1 MISVIMPVYNS
12 EKYLRDAVSSVLGQT
27 YTDLELIAVND
38 GSTDSS
44 LEILREAAA
53 SDKRVRIIDQPNG
66 GVSRARNA
74 GLDAASGEW
83 IYCMDSDDVI
93 ESSMMEEMLNL
104 SEGCDVVISGVIE
117 HDLRK
122 GEDAV
127 SPYALPDAVLRSPG
141 EIGDY
146 LEKVISDPRRSVFF
160 NFLWERMF
168 RASVIR
174 EHHIRFE
181 EDVRLGEDFLFN
193 SAVLKEAGSVRVI
206 GRAWYHYFI
215 RDYQSLVTR
224 FYADELERR
233 KRIYGGMTD
242 LYKAYGRYESSRDR
256 LEMNEGQTSWIG
268 VNKVKYP
275 TCTLSRKEKVHYI
288 DGFLKDE
295 RRKYM
300 EKYLSTAKGRR
311 NALKR
316 RAVKAGNA
324 RILYLLIGKQK
335 KI

>member
-1 MISVIMPVYNS
+1 MPVYNS

-27 YTDLELIAVND
+27 YKDLELIAVND
-38 GSTDSS
+38 GSSDSS
-44 LEILREAAA
+44 PEILKEAAA

-74 GLDAASGEW
+74 ALEQARGEW

-93 ESSMMEEMLNL
+93 ESDMLEEMLRS

-122 GEDAV
+122 GNDAAF
-127 SPYALPDAVLRSPG
+127 YCGLPDITLRSRE

-146 LEKVISDPRRSVFF
+146 LEKVVYDPRGGVFF
-160 NFLWERMF
+160 NYLWERMT
-168 RASVIR
+168 RASVIADN
-174 EHHIRFE
+174 HLRFE
-181 EDVRLGEDFLFN
+181 EDVRLGEDFIFN
-193 SAVLKEAGSVRVI
+193 AEVLKEAGSVRI
-206 GRAWYHYFI
+206 INKAWYHYYI

-224 FYADELERR
+224 FYVDELERR
-233 KRIYGGMTD
+233 KRIYGAMTD
-242 LYKAYGRYESSRDR
+242 LYKAFGRYESSRAV
-256 LEMNEGQTSWIG
+256 LEMNEGKTSWIG

-275 TCTLSRKEKVHYI
+275 TCTLNKKEKVRYI

-300 EKYLSTAKGRR
+300 EKYLSTKKGRR
-311 NALKR
+311 IVLSR
-316 RAVKAGNA
+316 WAVKAGNA
-324 RILYLLIGKQK
+324 RALYLLIGKK
-335 KI
+335 RKI